1 MTQATTIP
9 CLPCVSMAESLDFYR
24 ALGFEVTYQQKSPN
38 EYAVV
43 RQGGC
48 EVHLFGLKGLKPEDG
63 YTTCCVVVPDV
74 EPLHR
79 AFSEALRQKYG
90 KLPIAGFPR
99 ITRFK
104 PGQTRFTLTD
114 PSGNS
119 VICVNRSAHEGG
131 GKAGQPD
138 RAGEGDRHRGQ
149 APGRERATTSRPRR
163 CSTWPSP
170 GIADAPALDR
180 ARAWPPAPNWRSRSA
195 RRRSSAAVRAELQRI
210 PLSDE
215 DREKYRHEFEAA
227 EALEGGLR

>member
-1 MTQATTIP
+1 MTDATTIP

-24 ALGFEVTYQQKSPN
+24 ALGFAVTYQQRSPN
-38 EYAVV
+38 EYAVI

-63 YTTCCVVVPDV
+63 YTTCCVVVSEV

-79 AFSEALRQKYG
+79 AFSDALRQKYG
-90 KLPIAGFPR
+90 KLPITGFPR

-119 VICVNRSAHEGG
+119 IICVKRSAHEGG
-131 GKAGQPD
+131 SREKLTGLAKAVD
-138 RAGEGDRHRGQ
+138 TAAKLRDESGDDESAAKVLDVALARYQ
-149 APGRERATTSRPRR
+149 
-163 CSTWPSP
+163 
-170 GIADAPALDR
+170 DAPPLDR
-180 ARAWPPAPNWRSRSA
+180 ARALAA
-195 RRRSSAAVRAELQRI
+195 RAELAVALGDTGKLSAVRAELQGI

-215 DREKYRHEFEAA
+215 DREKYRHELQAA
-227 EALEGGLR
+227 DELERALR